1 MFSRIIKEGDF
12 VLGSGVR
19 SKYDYDYAGLSDA
32 MSAAYCDLLNRKL
45 EAWQNKH
52 GKFNIVVGI
61 ETQGIRIGY
70 QLSQLMKL
78 PFQVMPHKRLD
89 FAQLE
94 TPHYSADTH
103 WLIVDDIVT
112 TGSSFIR
119 AVNHLE
125 IEEKPETITFACM
138 IRRNPANLDYSA
150 IHGDRSKEELHVPDH
165 RFDFID
171 RRLVSLYCEPE

>member
-19 SKYDYDYAGLSDA
+19 SKYDYDYASLSDA
-32 MSAAYCDLLNRKL
+32 MNAAYCDLLNRKL
-45 EAWQNKH
+45 EAWQTKH
-52 GKFNIVVGI
+52 GKFNVVAGI

-78 PFQVMPHKRLD
+78 PFHIMPHKRLD
-89 FAQLE
+89 FGQLE
-94 TPHYSADTH
+94 IPNYPPDTH

-119 AVNHLE
+119 AVNYLE

-138 IRRNPANLDYSA
+138 IRRNPANLDYTA
-150 IHGDRSKEELHVPDH
+150 VHGDRSKEELHVPDH

-171 RRLVSLYCEPE
+171 KRLVSLYCEPE